1 MRADVF
7 CNNNPIGTID
17 WTPDACGVQ
26 VNLDC
31 AVCGDELLRC
41 YAVVNGNILRVG
53 LPAPEHGRLRLR
65 ASRGKC
71 CMRLAV
77 RANPNSSIS
86 RLRRSLCRR
95 AMRRPSRRLSPE
107 IRSWTRFYPTK
118 TCRFSRPRPDCVCNV
133 RSTRKS
139 RSRWR
144 PPLCFAAQKETR
156 QCWNGKKDAADAA
169 ASLKNVT
176 LGNTA

>member
-31 AVCGDELLRC
+31 AVGGDELLRC
-41 YAVVNGNILRVG
+41 YAVVNGNILWSVCLHRSMAVC
-53 LPAPEHGRLRLR
+53 AC
-65 ASRGKC
+65 AVISRGKC

-77 RANPNSSIS
+77 RGTRTVLIS

-95 AMRRPSRRLSPE
+95 AMHRQAAALSPE
-107 IRSWTRFYPTK
+107 IRS
-118 TCRFSRPRPDCVCNV
+118 
-133 RSTRKS
+133 
-139 RSRWR
+139 
-144 PPLCFAAQKETR
+144 
-156 QCWNGKKDAADAA
+156 
-169 ASLKNVT
+169 
-176 LGNTA
+176 

>member
-53 LPAPEHGRLRLR
+53 LPAPEHGRL
-65 ASRGKC
+65 C
-71 CMRLAV
+71 
-77 RANPNSSIS
+77 
-86 RLRRSLCRR
+86 LRRHL
-95 AMRRPSRRLSPE
+95 SRQMLHETGCEGEPE
-107 IRSWTRFYPTK
+107 RFYLASAPEPLPQ
-118 TCRFSRPRPDCVCNV
+118 SNA
-133 RSTRKS
+133 
-139 RSRWR
+139 
-144 PPLCFAAQKETR
+144 PPNPIRIPVIFIFVIV
-156 QCWNGKKDAADAA
+156 
-169 ASLKNVT
+169 SLKKMT
-176 LGNTA
+176 ERMNTQIGCKLEKMELDTGVVLLNPSK

>member
-65 ASRGKC
+65 RHLSRQMLHETGCEGEPERFYLASAPAFAAEQCAAQAAACHRRYGPGRASIQRKRADSADRDRTASA
-71 CMRLAV
+71 MSFDPKKPFALAPAFV
-77 RANPNSSIS
+77 
-86 RLRRSLCRR
+86 LCRTEGNT
-95 AMRRPSRRLSPE
+95 AVLE
-107 IRSWTRFYPTK
+107 W
-118 TCRFSRPRPDCVCNV
+118 
-133 RSTRKS
+133 
-139 RSRWR
+139 
-144 PPLCFAAQKETR
+144 
-156 QCWNGKKDAADAA
+156 KKDAADAA
-169 ASLKNVT
+169 ASSEK
-176 LGNTA
+176 A